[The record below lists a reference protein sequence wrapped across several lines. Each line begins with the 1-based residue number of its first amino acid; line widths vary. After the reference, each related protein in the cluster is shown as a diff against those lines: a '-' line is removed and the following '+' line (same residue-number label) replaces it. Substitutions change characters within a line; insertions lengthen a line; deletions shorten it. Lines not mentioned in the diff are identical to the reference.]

1 MLSIRTLL
9 IAESVTI
16 AVLSVLFDFLSFY
29 KISKI
34 KVHGI
39 KDYLFIAC
47 SFVFLFTLRSWG
59 GVFAELT
66 SIVEI
71 LLFLLFYRK
80 KGKIIVTGSIFIAVF
95 VDYIW
100 QVSYLVITN
109 SVASHSGLRLE
120 IETVFVYYIV
130 AFLLVN
136 RYKNVF
142 YRHLCDQNRKIFWS
156 IFFYL
161 YVSLLILNLIDEF
174 MDEITPS
181 TLGFICMLIV
191 QMIFSVVI
199 YILIVHSQEEHRR
212 IEQTMLK
219 RQQQKQLEEYAS
231 YLEKSED
238 ELRAFRHDY
247 RNMFNSLKISA
258 HEGKVQE
265 VIDKLDK
272 YTQSNLDSQALLKY
286 KDVNHIHIKS
296 LKSIIISKLTEL
308 YDQKIAYDLECRQ
321 DISQLPEDVDE
332 LDLVRIIGITCDNA
346 IEESKIMQ
354 EKGETPE
361 VQIMFYSDKSGEIE
375 YEIRNKLRAPKL
387 SIKKIQEQ
395 GYTTKKNHQG
405 FGLANI
411 KTIENKYP
419 DMSISYSIRDGWFD
433 FYMTIDSEDG
443 E

>member
-1 MLSIRTLL
+1 M
-9 IAESVTI
+9 
-16 AVLSVLFDFLSFY
+16 
-29 KISKI
+29 
-34 KVHGI
+34 
-39 KDYLFIAC
+39 
-47 SFVFLFTLRSWG
+47 
-59 GVFAELT
+59 
-66 SIVEI
+66 
-71 LLFLLFYRK
+71 
-80 KGKIIVTGSIFIAVF
+80 
-95 VDYIW
+95 DYIW

-120 IETVFVYYIV
+120 IETVIAYYII

-142 YRHLCDQNRKIFWS
+142 YRYLCDQNRKIFWS

-181 TLGFICMLIV
+181 TLGFICMLIA

-199 YILIVHSQEEHRR
+199 YILIVHSQEEHRK

-258 HEGKVQE
+258 QEGKVQE

-286 KDVNHIHIKS
+286 KDINHIHIKS

-308 YDQKIAYDLECRQ
+308 YDQKIPYNLECRQ
-321 DISQLPEDVDE
+321 DISQLPEGVDE

-346 IEESKIMQ
+346 IEESKSMQ

-361 VQIMFYSDKSGEIE
+361 VQIMFYSDETGEIE
-375 YEIRNKLRAPKL
+375 YEICNKLRASKL

-419 DMSISYSIRDGWFD
+419 DMSISYNIRDGWFD
-433 FYMTIDSEDG
+433 FYMTIDSEDD

>member
-1 MLSIRTLL
+1 MLSIRILL
-9 IAESVTI
+9 ITESVTI

-29 KISKI
+29 KISRI
-34 KVHGI
+34 KVQGI
-39 KDYLFIAC
+39 KDYLFLTC
-47 SFVFLFTLRSWG
+47 SFIFLFILRSWG

-80 KGKIIVTGSIFIAVF
+80 KDKIIVTGSIFIAVF

-120 IETVFVYYIV
+120 IETVIAYYII

-142 YRHLCDQNRKIFWS
+142 YRYLCDQNRKIFWS

-181 TLGFICMLIV
+181 TLGFICMLIA

-199 YILIVHSQEEHRR
+199 YILIVHSQEEHRK

-258 HEGKVQE
+258 QEGKVQE

-286 KDVNHIHIKS
+286 KDINHIHIKS

-308 YDQKIAYDLECRQ
+308 YDQKIPYNLECRQ
-321 DISQLPEDVDE
+321 DISQLPEGVDE

-346 IEESKIMQ
+346 IEESKSMQ

-361 VQIMFYSDKSGEIE
+361 VQIMFYSDETGEIE
-375 YEIRNKLRAPKL
+375 YEICNKLRASKL

-419 DMSISYSIRDGWFD
+419 DMSISYNIRDGWFD
-433 FYMTIDSEDG
+433 FYMTIDSEDD